1 MTLLYW
7 SSFHNWSC
15 KCRFHKRHT
24 AATAFLSP
32 SFQTWSATA
41 TQSRRRV
48 INKTKSIVRSENV
61 TKADWMVME
70 WTHAI
75 VEGVRMRMCV
85 ANDYGLANLPVHVAK
100 EEEDC
105 YYYYYMLYRWIHE
118 WVWYDMGRLEWR
130 ISNKLWHL
138 EACNFAPIYCTFNSG
153 GYCSS
158 DCLCQVTRVDRS
170 DMSEGRS
177 RRRSRIEFMDHETWV
192 LRILHLVEV
201 DNNKRLMALNAY

>member
-15 KCRFHKRHT
+15 KCRFHKRH
-24 AATAFLSP
+24 AAASAFLSP

-75 VEGVRMRMCV
+75 VEGVRMRLWLSTMAWPIYLCMSLRRRRIV
-85 ANDYGLANLPVHVAK
+85 IT
-100 EEEDC
+100 C
-105 YYYYYMLYRWIHE
+105 IMLYRWIHE
-118 WVWYDMGRLEWR
+118 WVWFDMGRLELR
-130 ISNKLWHL
+130 ILNKLWHL

-177 RRRSRIEFMDHETWV
+177 RIEFMDHETWV